1 MSMSDQHDDQSP
13 NTADID
19 SPAQAGP
26 RRTWEEPKLAFVEP
40 KLVKQGEMKQITTQG
55 SLGTFFPDLD

>member
-1 MSMSDQHDDQSP
+1 MSMSDQHDDNRP
-13 NTADID
+13 TIADID

-40 KLVKQGEMKQITTQG
+40 KLVKQGEMKQITAQG
-55 SLGTFFPDLD
+55 LIASFDPGD